1 MGAVAAEAAV
11 NLAVNLG
18 LGARARNVDDHLVVP
33 LAVGSSLVAVGR
45 QVVHRTVLVRDQREL
60 KTLNGHLLPLPR
72 ATVDF
77 TSFIW

>member
-45 QVVHRTVLVRDQREL
+45 RVAHRTVLARDQREL
-60 KTLNGHLLPLPR
+60 KTLNDHLLPLLR
-72 ATVDF
+72 VTVDF
-77 TSFIW
+77 TSFTW